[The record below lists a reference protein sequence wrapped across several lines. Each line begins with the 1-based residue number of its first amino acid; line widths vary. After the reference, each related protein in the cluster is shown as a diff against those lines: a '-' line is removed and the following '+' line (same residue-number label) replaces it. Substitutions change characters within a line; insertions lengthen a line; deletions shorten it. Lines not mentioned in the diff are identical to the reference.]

1 VEVGLVWG
9 GGQSWESGEVEC
21 STPYR
26 H

>member
-9 GGQSWESGEVEC
+9 GDQSWESGEVEC
-21 STPYR
+21 SSPYR